1 MSARRVP
8 AIASLTVFSVLA
20 TLALLVTPASA
31 ATLNVGPSDVYASKT
46 YYSTPRYKATTG
58 TISMKVTSV
67 ANLWGGSLKTGLRT
81 SVGVGESTQFPVSNI
96 GVSVGYLNIYAPP
109 AQSQIFASGYYYYNA
124 QLSGVFGSDWTTW
137 SGTVTW

>member
-1 MSARRVP
+1 MHIGRF
-8 AIASLTVFSVLA
+8 T
-20 TLALLVTPASA
+20 SA
-31 ATLNVGPSDVYASKT
+31 ATLTAISAFAVVALLVAPAAAATLNLGPSDVYASKT

-58 TISMKVTSV
+58 TITMKVTSV

-96 GVSVGYLNIYAPP
+96 GVSVNYRNVYAPP
-109 AQSQIFASGYYYYNA
+109 AQSQVFASGYYYYNA